1 MAMNM
6 FILKKMAALTFM
18 GLFPV
23 IVFYSITQYFGFWW
37 GLASLL
43 VGVMICINICSF
55 MIKNPFTD
63 MLEGKGILSFN
74 LDSAGILNPF
84 IVQVRQ
90 PYITGK
96 FNGKEVK
103 DVWNRKSVFYM
114 ASPYKNKT
122 PATIDDKGGLKLE
135 LDNAGLNKSRF
146 ALYQYPV
153 LIYNS
158 QISSFITKD
167 VLSEKENSL
176 FAEHSI
182 LFLNRQEEELT
193 SQIRNFGRS
202 VIELL
207 KPQGNIFKNGWV
219 WIIVVI
225 VAIILIAMFAPHIM
239 QVINGGAGQAVAK
252 TIQQTAASTSQTITP
267 LN

>member
-1 MAMNM
+1 
-6 FILKKMAALTFM
+6 
-18 GLFPV
+18 
-23 IVFYSITQYFGFWW
+23 
-37 GLASLL
+37 
-43 VGVMICINICSF
+43 
-55 MIKNPFTD
+55 
-63 MLEGKGILSFN
+63 
-74 LDSAGILNPF
+74 
-84 IVQVRQ
+84 
-90 PYITGK
+90 
-96 FNGKEVK
+96 
-103 DVWNRKSVFYM
+103 M